1 MLEKQRRHSRKG
13 LIMKMLKVAGALAVV
28 ATLTGCA
35 STNLGPKRTI
45 TVRWQRMVMETGDTC
60 DRCSS
65 TQTEVR
71 LAAGT
76 LRRCLGP
83 LNIEVALEE
92 TPMTPEVCARDM
104 SQSNRIFVDGR
115 PLADWLRG
123 KIGMS
128 PCGPCCE
135 KLGERVECRTLAVD
149 GQTYAVIPARLIV
162 RAGLLAAEAS
172 LAKVAD
178 PRSCCPQQSAGRM

>member
-1 MLEKQRRHSRKG
+1 MPQKQRRYNRKG

-28 ATLTGCA
+28 PILTGCA

-65 TQTEVR
+65 TQAEVR

-83 LNIEVALEE
+83 LNIDVAMEE
-92 TPMTPEVCARDM
+92 TPMTAEVCARDM
-104 SQSNRIFVDGR
+104 SQTAPI
-115 PLADWLRG
+115 
-123 KIGMS
+123 
-128 PCGPCCE
+128 
-135 KLGERVECRTLAVD
+135 
-149 GQTYAVIPARLIV
+149 
-162 RAGLLAAEAS
+162 RAG
-172 LAKVAD
+172 
-178 PRSCCPQQSAGRM
+178 RSP